1 MPEDEKNDE
10 MKYRM
15 TLDHLP
21 VSDPF
26 LELQTSIV
34 MQLAGKMNTSTMQY
48 SKQKVDAR
56 HINLLRQTPLSQHQ
70 YYGLVLER
78 DELFDDV
85 SLEVRSG
92 IEVRTGK

>member
-1 MPEDEKNDE
+1 
-10 MKYRM
+10 
-15 TLDHLP
+15 
-21 VSDPF
+21 
-26 LELQTSIV
+26 
-34 MQLAGKMNTSTMQY
+34 MQY

-56 HINLLRQTPLSQHQ
+56 HMNLLGQTPLSQHQ

-78 DELFDDV
+78 DELFDDI